1 MNMKKI
7 YRTGFSILV
16 LGAWL
21 GIGQAQAG
29 ELTYTPK
36 NPNFGGNPFNAAPLL
51 NNANAQN
58 EFTAPPRP
66 RPEPLTAAEQFARRL
81 DASVLNR
88 LTRILSG
95 QIVTDEGDIQ
105 FGTITT
111 GVNTIEVIDTGTGTI
126 IQITNLATGETT
138 TIEVPNIQ
146 P

>member
-7 YRTGFSILV
+7 YRIGFSILV

-21 GIGQAQAG
+21 GLEQAQAG
-29 ELTYTPK
+29 EITYTPQ

-51 NNANAQN
+51 NNALAINK
-58 EFTAPPRP
+58 FTAPPRP
-66 RPEPLTAAEQFARRL
+66 RPEPLTQAQQFARRL
-81 DASVLNR
+81 DASVLSR

-105 FGTITT
+105 VGTINT
-111 GVNTIEVIDTGTGTI
+111 GINTIEVIDTGSGTI
-126 IQITNLATGETT
+126 IQITNNETGEVTT
-138 TIEVPNIQ
+138 VEVPDVL